1 MLSAF
6 AARALQAPRLAA
18 NQALLAH
25 ALGQVKLA
33 AEKSSQ
39 QHVELK
45 KPELVC
51 DGPVGYTWFES
62 QLKAQGYAVQ
72 TKDCRIYLC
81 AYKQFY
87 CKDKRCEMTC
97 TVSWKEEEI

>member
-6 AARALQAPRLAA
+6 ATRALQAPRIAA
-18 NQALLAH
+18 NQALLQH
-25 ALGQVKLA
+25 ALTQIKSA
-33 AEKSSQ
+33 AEKTSQ

-51 DGPVGYTWFES
+51 DGLHGYMWFEN

-72 TKDCRIYLC
+72 TKDCRIHLC
-81 AYKQFY
+81 PYKQYY
-87 CKDKRCEMTC
+87 CKDQRCEMKC